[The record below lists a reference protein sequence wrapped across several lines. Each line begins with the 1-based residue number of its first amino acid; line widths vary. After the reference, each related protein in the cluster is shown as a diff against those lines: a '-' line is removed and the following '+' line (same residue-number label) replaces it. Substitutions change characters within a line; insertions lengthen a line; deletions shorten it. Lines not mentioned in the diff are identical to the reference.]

1 MKLWSWFFF
10 VWFWLSCFCSMC
22 TCVFTYECPIAPA
35 PFVQKLCF
43 LYLIAF
49 TLLSKISWASLGGPI
64 SGFFSVNLCVI
75 PSTCILGYCN
85 YTMSWN
91 QVVWFLLLYS
101 SSFQSC
107 FSYFKMY
114 SLFAFSYKFKN
125 SLYMKKYWWNF
136 EKIALNLYINL
147 GKLDIFAT
155 LGLPVHKHGTSYH
168 LDILWIPLSAF
179 CSFQHINLHV
189 LS

>member
-10 VWFWLSCFCSMC
+10 VWFWLSCFCCMC
-22 TCVFTYECPIAPA
+22 TCVFTYKCPIAPA
-35 PFVQKLCF
+35 PFVQKAMFPVFNCF
-43 LYLIAF
+43 YTF
-49 TLLSKISWASLGGPI
+49 VKISWASLGGPI

-75 PSTCILGYCN
+75 PSTRILGCCN

-114 SLFAFSYKFKN
+114 SLLAFSYKFKN
-125 SLYMKKYWWNF
+125 SLYLKKYWWNF
-136 EKIALNLYINL
+136 EKNCIKPIYQF
-147 GKLDIFAT
+147 GKT
-155 LGLPVHKHGTSYH
+155 
-168 LDILWIPLSAF
+168 W
-179 CSFQHINLHV
+179 HICYTGY
-189 LS
+189 SSP